1 MDAIAIETD
10 ARGLA
15 AARQDTQVGEGIAMI
30 IVIDTTGM
38 IGPGVMTTSAAGIM
52 RADRMEWT
60 AGVL

>member
-1 MDAIAIETD
+1 MAIETG
-10 ARGLA
+10 ARELA

-52 RADRMEWT
+52 RADRVE
-60 AGVL
+60 